1 MKKPLIITFTAI
13 GLAVILLCSFT
24 FTSGMRGTPKESG
37 LSPVPAE
44 SGNVAEPGN
53 ITEEIEDRG
62 FTEFLFW
69 DIDDFKTYMA
79 TGSTNQG
86 DYAGRTS
93 PPASAF
99 VPVEYIEHAYVPL
112 NTIFDINDSTFDTL
126 SQVSFAYNPT
136 RPGAVRFTYYFE
148 SYSISVEYY
157 PTEFRNIDAV
167 RVAVTPGAIHYSQ
180 YYAERQS
187 EFTGW
192 NAVRNSG
199 SMMFSRGSGKYSAA
213 YFKEESGNV
222 YRVDCVAG
230 NYLISI
236 QNNYIVPE
244 NELEAAYTHF
254 RTSGETAYFAA
265 LFSENDTVFRAAV
278 DKINAGLAGK

>member
-1 MKKPLIITFTAI
+1 MKKALIITFTAI
-13 GLAVILLCSFT
+13 DLAVILLCSFT
-24 FTSGMRGTPKESG
+24 FASGMHSTPKEGG
-37 LSPVPAE
+37 LSPATAE
-44 SGNVAEPGN
+44 SGNATEPGN
-53 ITEEIEDRG
+53 VTEEIEDRG
-62 FTEFLFW
+62 FMEFLFW

-93 PPASAF
+93 PPASTF

-112 NTIFDINDSTFDTL
+112 DAIFDINDSTFDTL
-126 SQVSFAYNPT
+126 SQVSFAYNPA
-136 RPGAVRFTYYFE
+136 RPGAARFTYYFE

-157 PTEFRNIDAV
+157 PNELKNTDAAG
-167 RVAVTPGAIHYSQ
+167 VAVTPGSVHYSQ

-192 NAVRNSG
+192 DAVERSE

-222 YRVDCVAG
+222 YRVDCVVG
-230 NYLISI
+230 NYFISV
-236 QNNYIVPE
+236 QNNYVVPE

-254 RTSGETAYFAA
+254 RTSDETAYFAA
-265 LFSENDTVFRAAV
+265 LFSEDDAVFRAAV
-278 DKINAGLAGK
+278 DRINAGLAGR